1 MAHLTLT
8 CEILVLLAVAREP
21 WRYPIIVHAA
31 TDVIVGSLE
40 PPLFHVAARRDV
52 NCPVIRGEFHRA
64 RPWGTLRGVGKAE
77 TERENAAR
85 RRMMNGGVMVVSRAK
100 PKYEWN
106 GEEKYER
113 KTARLEQGGR
123 LGVACD
129 SWFINV
135 LSKKPLS
142 PRGLPCV
149 IPPAL
154 RPSSGCPPPF
164 SFVYNHRHR
173 PPSGGNRTAIS
184 EVANAICFCRYTAW
198 NPTSILSRP
207 ALWKMRALVGPTF
220 LGKEIYEP
228 RPLIVPSRRD
238 FLFTVKHSAREKIW
252 YAWSPSDVASYARLQ
267 REFCTVVLQ
276 KFL

>member
-1 MAHLTLT
+1 MAHLTLAY
-8 CEILVLLAVAREP
+8 EILVLLAVAREP
-21 WRYPIIVHAA
+21 WRYPIIAHAA
-31 TDVIVGSLE
+31 TDVIVVSLE

-142 PRGLPCV
+142 PRGLPSV

-154 RPSSGCPPPF
+154 RPSSGRPPPF
-164 SFVYNHRHR
+164 
-173 PPSGGNRTAIS
+173 
-184 EVANAICFCRYTAW
+184 
-198 NPTSILSRP
+198 L
-207 ALWKMRALVGPTF
+207 
-220 LGKEIYEP
+220 
-228 RPLIVPSRRD
+228 
-238 FLFTVKHSAREKIW
+238 LFIIIDT
-252 YAWSPSDVASYARLQ
+252 ARLAGAIERRSRKSPTRFVFVAIQ
-267 REFCTVVLQ
+267 PGILHRSCHVQPYERCVLSSGRPFLER
-276 KFL
+276 KFMSLAR